1 MPVVFG
7 DGNSS
12 SFSVVK
18 DDPDSLAPILKL
30 FAYEQIDNFLN
41 SQNEICPCY
50 NICEK
55 DETIEKQYACRTNPL
70 TIEIECN
77 FASKIAGIHNRLSNK
92 FGD

>member
-12 SFSVVK
+12 CFSFVK

-50 NICEK
+50 NLCEK

-70 TIEIECN
+70 TIEIV
-77 FASKIAGIHNRLSNK
+77 K
-92 FGD
+92 